1 MTVPPNTTISLP
13 AAPIELGGSSEGGR
27 YEIRSTA
34 LRLHGFMLSYEDG
47 TESHLFDLSELY
59 LPATTGYPMV
69 SRISDYPAHVDTLLA
84 AADLRIERSKDG
96 LPSGRAI
103 TRQIY
108 LIRHLLDWLRAR
120 GVYKLCDAT
129 ENDTRQLLK
138 QLAHGG
144 WAHALSIETRW
155 NSVIDQLITEGDDLA
170 NAFHFKNVSSK
181 LSIETLR
188 QTFWRSRLGWGG
200 IVPVTPAVK
209 KRLEQ
214 LGSAWPLTDGWTR
227 RKVNASE
234 APSTFVLRNTI
245 GWLNDLT
252 ALPTIVDRLR
262 HRVAQSTIR
271 SSKKIS
277 KRASERTQNL
287 QLEDAIT
294 LFRAATE
301 LIYET
306 APLLTEL
313 YKSART
319 SYPDLSHRQRRS
331 WLHESR
337 ERQQL
342 ESQLGKKITNWV
354 WSGHHSRHLENIAV
368 DELLAAVQGAC
379 AIVLAAMNARRQGE
393 ICDRHRGVRVGD
405 LVVLDD
411 SLGLYQCWFYIE
423 KTYRDRHVFYVNKT
437 SADALRCL
445 EELKK
450 VCAPFDNEVQLG
462 SSLFEC
468 GRFVE
473 LGPTRGSNFSF
484 SEDNGRTRSLMSFLK
499 IVYGADGKTPEIA
512 SHMFRRF
519 FAILYYH
526 RYEHAELRALKQ
538 HLRHL
543 DVAMTRV
550 YVTDPSSRPLA
561 EQISTALEKPKFRT
575 VGPELKESLE
585 SDAIDIQNALAELST
600 EKLRMAVDEIL
611 NGTPTGGG
619 FTKIVRKLYRRLI
632 NRTTIVSGGRDSAP
646 GHISDLLKSHGYQVN
661 PMQHGQC
668 HAPDHRRNLK
678 GACEQN
684 GVLARER
691 ASAHVCS
698 ACPFHYNNSS
708 YLENLR
714 EQLRELVA
722 DRENFLLSPQQQA
735 RAQFDAQNLQR
746 VIFLA
751 EQQMVGN
758 SKSIRDF
765 QVALS

>member
-1 MTVPPNTTISLP
+1 
-13 AAPIELGGSSEGGR
+13 
-27 YEIRSTA
+27 
-34 LRLHGFMLSYEDG
+34 
-47 TESHLFDLSELY
+47 
-59 LPATTGYPMV
+59 
-69 SRISDYPAHVDTLLA
+69 
-84 AADLRIERSKDG
+84 
-96 LPSGRAI
+96 
-103 TRQIY
+103 
-108 LIRHLLDWLRAR
+108 
-120 GVYKLCDAT
+120 
-129 ENDTRQLLK
+129 
-138 QLAHGG
+138 
-144 WAHALSIETRW
+144 
-155 NSVIDQLITEGDDLA
+155 
-170 NAFHFKNVSSK
+170 
-181 LSIETLR
+181 
-188 QTFWRSRLGWGG
+188 
-200 IVPVTPAVK
+200 
-209 KRLEQ
+209 
-214 LGSAWPLTDGWTR
+214 
-227 RKVNASE
+227 
-234 APSTFVLRNTI
+234 
-245 GWLNDLT
+245 
-252 ALPTIVDRLR
+252 
-262 HRVAQSTIR
+262 
-271 SSKKIS
+271 
-277 KRASERTQNL
+277 
-287 QLEDAIT
+287 
-294 LFRAATE
+294 
-301 LIYET
+301 
-306 APLLTEL
+306 
-313 YKSART
+313 
-319 SYPDLSHRQRRS
+319 
-331 WLHESR
+331 
-337 ERQQL
+337 
-342 ESQLGKKITNWV
+342 
-354 WSGHHSRHLENIAV
+354 
-368 DELLAAVQGAC
+368 
-379 AIVLAAMNARRQGE
+379 
-393 ICDRHRGVRVGD
+393 
-405 LVVLDD
+405 
-411 SLGLYQCWFYIE
+411 
-423 KTYRDRHVFYVNKT
+423 
-437 SADALRCL
+437 
-445 EELKK
+445 
-450 VCAPFDNEVQLG
+450 
-462 SSLFEC
+462 
-468 GRFVE
+468 
-473 LGPTRGSNFSF
+473 
-484 SEDNGRTRSLMSFLK
+484 MSFLK